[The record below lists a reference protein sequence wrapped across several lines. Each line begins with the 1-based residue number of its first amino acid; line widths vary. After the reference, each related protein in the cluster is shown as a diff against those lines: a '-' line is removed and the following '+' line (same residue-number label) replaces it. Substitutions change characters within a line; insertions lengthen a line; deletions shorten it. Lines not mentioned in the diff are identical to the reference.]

1 MLSRQRPPNPTALI
15 SMGMACLVVAL
26 VVPRIVHPS
35 ARLGEDLFDGFRGL
49 LIGLSIG
56 LNLWA
61 VWLRS
66 RPRPQ

>member
-1 MLSRQRPPNPTALI
+1 MLLRQRPLNPNALV

-26 VVPRIVHPS
+26 VVPRFVHPS
-35 ARLGEDLFDGFRGL
+35 ARVGEDLFDGFRGL

-56 LNLWA
+56 LNLLG